1 MNPIYFRL
9 FDGYA
14 AGILQGTSG
23 TTLSPKD
30 TTTVEQAILLT
41 LRAYQEFIA

>member
-14 AGILQGTSG
+14 AGILQDTGTFDAKSLE
-23 TTLSPKD
+23 LSL
-30 TTTVEQAILLT
+30 IH
-41 LRAYQEFIA
+41 I